1 MSSDEE
7 VEEGAVSTPQA
18 GMARSLGMRMQKKL
32 LGMTTKSKTVVK
44 AFVDDN
50 TGGYSMHIVCERNLE
65 SVCGQDEERL

>member
-7 VEEGAVSTPQA
+7 GDDAVGSQP
-18 GMARSLGMRMQKKL
+18 GMAQSLGMRMQKKL

-50 TGGYSMHIVCERNLE
+50 TGEVVERSL
-65 SVCGQDEERL
+65 